1 VKRTNTILLSLLLV
15 CLLSATLNIQPA
27 KADWDWTQTIYIR
40 ADGSIEP
47 EGTPISTVDNVTY
60 TFTENVSYRI
70 VVERDNIT
78 IDGNGYFLQGPG
90 QGGGIQYSMTL
101 TGRRYVTVTNMKI
114 ISGNMGISLQGS
126 SNNTINGN
134 SVTNHVG
141 GIFLQGSSNNTIN
154 GNNLTANGAGGIL
167 LNDKS
172 VGNTISGNNAKN
184 NPNGIW
190 LSSSSNNTIVQNNLA
205 NNYIGINLF
214 NSSNIRTYH
223 NNFFGSSPPSYQVIS
238 DNSTNVWDDSY
249 PSGGNYWSNYT
260 GIDVKSGPIQDQ
272 LGSDGIGD
280 TPYVINFNNLNFN
293 NQDRYPL
300 MKPYPWDPHD
310 IGITNLDVS
319 KTVVGQGYALNINV
333 TMFNYG
339 NNTEYFNVTVYA
351 NTTVIHTFEDIML
364 TSRNS
369 STVTFVWDTNGFVR
383 GNYTLSAVAET
394 VPGETDTAD
403 NTFDRW
409 VFVTLA
415 GDVDGDRDV
424 DIFDIVKMAGVYGVK
439 LPDPQYDPNRDI
451 DGDGDIDIYDIVAAA
466 GNYGESW

>member
-1 VKRTNTILLSLLLV
+1 VRRTSTILLSLLLV
-15 CLLSATLNIQPA
+15 SLLSATLNIREA
-27 KADWDWTQTIYIR
+27 KAIGTVYIR

-60 TFTENVSYRI
+60 TFTGNVSYRI

-134 SVTNHVG
+134 SITNHVG
-141 GIFLQGSSNNTIN
+141 GIFLQGSSNNIISR
-154 GNNLTANGAGGIL
+154 NNLTANSAGGIL
-167 LNDKS
+167 MDKS

-205 NNYIGINLF
+205 NNYIGIQLF

-223 NNFFGSSPPSYQVIS
+223 NNFLGSSPPSYQVHS
-238 DNSTNVWDDSY
+238 DNSTNVWDDGY

-260 GIDVKSGPIQDQ
+260 GIDVKSAPIQDQ
-272 LGSDGIGD
+272 PGSDGIGD
-280 TPYVINFNNLNFN
+280 TPYVINFN

-319 KTVVGQGYALNINV
+319 KTVVGQGYTLNINV

-394 VPGETDTAD
+394 VLGETDTAD

-424 DIFDIVKMAGVYGVK
+424 DI
-439 LPDPQYDPNRDI
+439 YDVTEFVTCYCMDWIPNRNTDI
-451 DGDGDIDIYDIVAAA
+451 DGDGDVDIYDVVILC
-466 GNYGESW
+466 GNYGKSWQT